1 MARPQANTEVIFP
14 GTETALPID
23 ALKASIVVEL
33 AAGLSDAE
41 GIRERYGISEAQW
54 SILRKT
60 PIFRQMLKEA
70 IERLAGDVN
79 TANRIK
85 LKADAMLEDNLKVLD
100 EIANDKDAQSMARIK
115 AIEVSAQLAGKG
127 PSQTK
132 PGEGDGRGTFSLNIV
147 IGDREVKIE
156 SDAKPALE
164 HSPDE

>member
-1 MARPQANTEVIFP
+1 MARQSANTEVVFP

-23 ALKASIVVEL
+23 ALKATICMEL

-54 SILRKT
+54 SILRRT
-60 PIFRQMLKEA
+60 PIFRQMLREA
-70 IERLAGDVN
+70 IERLAGDMN

-127 PSQTK
+127 PSQAK
-132 PGEGDGRGTFSLNIV
+132 ASDGDGRGTFSLNIV

-164 HSPDE
+164 HTPDE

>member
-1 MARPQANTEVIFP
+1 MARPPPNTDIVFP
-14 GTETALPID
+14 GTDTALPID
-23 ALKASIVVEL
+23 ALKASIVTEL

-41 GIRERYGISEAQW
+41 GVRERYGISEAQW
-54 SILRKT
+54 SILRKA

-70 IERLAGDVN
+70 IERLAGDMN
-79 TANRIK
+79 AANRIK
-85 LKADAMLEDNLKVLD
+85 LKADVMLEDNLKVLD

-132 PGEGDGRGTFSLNIV
+132 DKEGDGRGTFSLNIV

-164 HSPDE
+164 HSTDE